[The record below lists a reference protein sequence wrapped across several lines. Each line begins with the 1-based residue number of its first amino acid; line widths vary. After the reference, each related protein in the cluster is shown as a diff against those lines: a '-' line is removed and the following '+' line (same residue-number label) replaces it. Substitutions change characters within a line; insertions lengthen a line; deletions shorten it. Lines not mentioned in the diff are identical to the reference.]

1 MRDRASR
8 PAMEVAMAT
17 TNYERAR
24 FSRAALDTRTIPV
37 AVPIVTAISLVVAG
51 ILFVAYPALR
61 PFSSE
66 TGLEG
71 AQAFASTN
79 WIIAHSLAMAGFILL
94 GLGLLGIC
102 EVLRGTPGQRFAS
115 WGMVLSW
122 IGIGL
127 TLPYYGAE
135 VFGLHA
141 VGQAVVDRDDPDLMS
156 IVNNIRWEVGIF
168 WILAGLAALGAGV
181 ILFAIAIWRSGR
193 LARWSG
199 IVLAIAFALYIPQF
213 AAGQP
218 LRVAHGVL
226 ILIGALILAWAMLAR
241 RDETAADGRVQR
253 REG

>member
-1 MRDRASR
+1 MDTTFQNIRQR
-8 PAMEVAMAT
+8 EVAQAT
-17 TNYERAR
+17 TGASTRVLT
-24 FSRAALDTRTIPV
+24 ALAFV
-37 AVPIVTAISLVVAG
+37 ASG

-71 AQAFASTN
+71 ARAFASTN

-94 GLGLLGIC
+94 GLALLGVC
-102 EVLRGTPGQRFAS
+102 EHVRGTRGGRLAS

-122 IGIGL
+122 AGIGM

-141 VGQAVVDRDDPDLMS
+141 VGQGVLDRNNPDLMS
-156 IVNNIRWEVGIF
+156 IVNNIRWEVGIY
-168 WILAGLAALGAGV
+168 WILSGLALLGIGV

-193 LARWSG
+193 LTNWSG
-199 IVLAIAFALYIPQF
+199 IVLAVAFALYIPQF

-218 LRVAHGVL
+218 IRVGHGVL
-226 ILIGALILAWAMLAR
+226 ILIGGLLLAWAIWPRGSEAPG
-241 RDETAADGRVQR
+241 A
-253 REG
+253 

>member
-1 MRDRASR
+1 MDTTYHAIRQREGAAAAIGAPARVATAVALGASG
-8 PAMEVAMAT
+8 V
-17 TNYERAR
+17 
-24 FSRAALDTRTIPV
+24 
-37 AVPIVTAISLVVAG
+37 
-51 ILFVAYPALR
+51 LFVVYPALR

-71 AQAFASTN
+71 ARAFASTN

-94 GLGLLGIC
+94 GLALLGVF
-102 EVLRGTPGQRFAS
+102 ELLRATQGERLRS
-115 WGMVLSW
+115 WGVVLGW

-141 VGQAVVDRDDPDLMS
+141 VGQAVVDRNNPDLMP

-168 WILAGLAALGAGV
+168 WILAGLAALGVGV
-181 ILFAIAIWRSGR
+181 ILLAIAIWRSDR
-193 LARWSG
+193 LVRWSG

-226 ILIGALILAWAMLAR
+226 ILFGALVLAWAVWPQAGEQVDQEAR
-241 RDETAADGRVQR
+241 A
-253 REG
+253 

>member
-1 MRDRASR
+1 
-8 PAMEVAMAT
+8 MAT
-17 TNYERAR
+17 TNYEHAR
-24 FSRAALDTRTIPV
+24 LGRTALATRTIPM
-37 AVPIVTAISLVVAG
+37 AVPILTALSLAIAG
-51 ILFVAYPALR
+51 VLFVAYPALR

-102 EVLRGTPGQRFAS
+102 ELLRGTPGQRPAS

-141 VGQAVVDRDDPDLMS
+141 VGQAVVDRNNPDLMS

-168 WILAGLAALGAGV
+168 WILAGLAALGVGV
-181 ILFAIAIWRSGR
+181 VLFAIGIWRSGR
-193 LARWSG
+193 PAKWSG
-199 IVLAIAFALYIPQF
+199 IVLAVAFALYIPQF

-226 ILIGALILAWAMLAR
+226 ILIGALILAWAVWPRGA
-241 RDETAADGRVQR
+241 DETGIEARAQR
-253 REG
+253 QEG

>member
-1 MRDRASR
+1 
-8 PAMEVAMAT
+8 
-17 TNYERAR
+17 
-24 FSRAALDTRTIPV
+24 
-37 AVPIVTAISLVVAG
+37 
-51 ILFVAYPALR
+51 
-61 PFSSE
+61 
-66 TGLEG
+66 
-71 AQAFASTN
+71 
-79 WIIAHSLAMAGFILL
+79 
-94 GLGLLGIC
+94 
-102 EVLRGTPGQRFAS
+102 
-115 WGMVLSW
+115 MVLSW

-141 VGQAVVDRDDPDLMS
+141 VGQAVVDRNDPDLMS

>member
-1 MRDRASR
+1 MD
-8 PAMEVAMAT
+8 T
-17 TNYERAR
+17 TYQTIRHREE
-24 FSRAALDTRTIPV
+24 AA
-37 AVPIVTAISLVVAG
+37 TAIGTSARVLTALAFAASG

-71 AQAFASTN
+71 ARAFASAN

-94 GLGLLGIC
+94 GLALLGVC
-102 EVLRGTPGQRFAS
+102 EQLRGTEGERAAS
-115 WGMVLSW
+115 WGMVLGW

-141 VGQAVVDRDDPDLMS
+141 VGQAVVDRNNPDLMS
-156 IVNNIRWEVGIF
+156 IVSNIRWEVGIF

-193 LARWSG
+193 LTRWSG
-199 IVLAIAFALYIPQF
+199 IVLAVAFALYIPQF

-226 ILIGALILAWAMLAR
+226 ILIGALVLAWAVWPRGGEEIRA
-241 RDETAADGRVQR
+241 
-253 REG
+253 

>member
-71 AQAFASTN
+71 AQAFASTD

-141 VGQAVVDRDDPDLMS
+141 VGQAVVDRNDPDLMS

>member
-1 MRDRASR
+1 
-8 PAMEVAMAT
+8 MAT
-17 TNYERAR
+17 TNYEQAR
-24 FSRAALDTRTIPV
+24 LGRAALDTRSIPM
-37 AVPIVTAISLVVAG
+37 AVPILTAFSLVVAG
-51 ILFVAYPALR
+51 VLLVAYPALR

-94 GLGLLGIC
+94 GLGLLGVHEC
-102 EVLRGTPGQRFAS
+102 VRGTAGERLSS
-115 WGMVLSW
+115 WGIVLSW

-141 VGQAVVDRDDPDLMS
+141 VGQAVVDRNDPDLMS

-168 WILAGLAALGAGV
+168 WILAGLAALGVGV

-193 LARWSG
+193 LAKWSG
-199 IVLAIAFALYIPQF
+199 IVLAVAFALYIPQF

-226 ILIGALILAWAMLAR
+226 ILVGSLLLAWAIWPR
-241 RDETAADGRVQR
+241 RDEGARP
-253 REG
+253 

>member
-1 MRDRASR
+1 MDTTYQNVRHREAAEAATGASTR
-8 PAMEVAMAT
+8 VLTALAFVA
-17 TNYERAR
+17 
-24 FSRAALDTRTIPV
+24 S
-37 AVPIVTAISLVVAG
+37 G

-94 GLGLLGIC
+94 GLALLGVC
-102 EVLRGTPGQRFAS
+102 EHLRGTKGERLAS

-122 IGIGL
+122 AGIGL

-141 VGQAVVDRDDPDLMS
+141 VGQAVVDRNNPDLMS
-156 IVNNIRWEVGIF
+156 IVDNIRWEVGIF
-168 WILAGLAALGAGV
+168 WILAGLAVLGIGA

-193 LARWSG
+193 LPNWSG
-199 IVLAIAFALYIPQF
+199 IVLAVAFALYIPQF

-218 LRVAHGVL
+218 IRVAHGVL
-226 ILIGALILAWAMLAR
+226 ILIGGLLLAWAIWPRGSGEAR
-241 RDETAADGRVQR
+241 A
-253 REG
+253 

>member
-1 MRDRASR
+1 
-8 PAMEVAMAT
+8 
-17 TNYERAR
+17 
-24 FSRAALDTRTIPV
+24 LDTTYQNIRSRESTGAAIGV
-37 AVPIVTAISLVVAG
+37 GTRALTAIAFVAAG

-66 TGLEG
+66 TGIEG

-79 WIIAHSLAMAGFILL
+79 WILAHSLAMAAFILL
-94 GLGLLGIC
+94 GLGLLG
-102 EVLRGTPGQRFAS
+102 VLQDLRGAGAERLAG

-122 IGIGL
+122 IGIGM

-141 VGQAVVDRDDPDLMS
+141 VGQAVVDRNNPDLMS

-168 WILAGLAALGAGV
+168 WILAGLAALGIGV

-226 ILIGALILAWAMLAR
+226 ILVGAMLLAWALLAQPR
-241 RDETAADGRVQR
+241 ETAATGRPVQG
-253 REG
+253 REV

>member
-1 MRDRASR
+1 MDTTYQTIGRREQVVAATGAS
-8 PAMEVAMAT
+8 
-17 TNYERAR
+17 
-24 FSRAALDTRTIPV
+24 TRTL
-37 AVPIVTAISLVVAG
+37 TALAVVASG

-66 TGLEG
+66 KGLDG

-94 GLGLLGIC
+94 GLALLGVC
-102 EVLRGTPGQRFAS
+102 EHLRGSKGERLAS

-122 IGIGL
+122 AGIGL

-141 VGQAVVDRDDPDLMS
+141 VGQAVVDRNNPDLMS

-168 WILAGLAALGAGV
+168 WILTGLALLGVGV

-193 LARWSG
+193 LANWAG
-199 IVLAIAFALYIPQF
+199 VVLGIAFALYIPQF
-213 AAGQP
+213 VASQP
-218 LRVAHGVL
+218 FRVAHGVL
-226 ILIGALILAWAMLAR
+226 ILIGALLLGWAIWPRGDEAPEAR
-241 RDETAADGRVQR
+241 ASGRPADGN
-253 REG
+253 

>member
-1 MRDRASR
+1 MHATYQDIRHREQA
-8 PAMEVAMAT
+8 VAAVGVS
-17 TNYERAR
+17 AR
-24 FSRAALDTRTIPV
+24 MLTALAFGV
-37 AVPIVTAISLVVAG
+37 SG

-94 GLGLLGIC
+94 GLGLLGVC
-102 EVLRGTPGQRFAS
+102 EELRGSAGQRLAS

-122 IGIGL
+122 IGIGM

-141 VGQAVVDRDDPDLMS
+141 VGQAVVDRNNPDLMS
-156 IVNNIRWEVGIF
+156 IVNNIRWEVGVF
-168 WILAGLAALGAGV
+168 WILAGLAALGVGV

-193 LARWSG
+193 LTNWSG
-199 IVLAIAFALYIPQF
+199 IVLAVAFALYIPQF

-218 LRVAHGVL
+218 LRVAHGLLLLV
-226 ILIGALILAWAMLAR
+226 GALLLAWAIWPRGKEAK
-241 RDETAADGRVQR
+241 A
-253 REG
+253 

>member
-1 MRDRASR
+1 MDTTYRDIRSR
-8 PAMEVAMAT
+8 DSA
-17 TNYERAR
+17 
-24 FSRAALDTRTIPV
+24 RAAIGLGTRALTAV
-37 AVPIVTAISLVVAG
+37 ALVASG

-66 TGLEG
+66 TGIEG
-71 AQAFASTN
+71 AQAFASTD

-94 GLGLLGIC
+94 GLGLLGVL
-102 EVLRGTPGQRFAS
+102 EDLRGSAGERLAS
-115 WGMVLSW
+115 WGIVLSW
-122 IGIGL
+122 VGIGM

-141 VGQAVVDRDDPDLMS
+141 VGQAVVDRNDTALMS
-156 IVNNIRWEVGIF
+156 IVNDIRWEVGIF
-168 WILAGLAALGAGV
+168 WILAGLAALAVGV
-181 ILFAIAIWRSGR
+181 ILFAIAISRSGR

-226 ILIGALILAWAMLAR
+226 ILIGALILAWAMVAR
-241 RDETAADGRVQR
+241 PGETVTAGGRVPR

>member
-1 MRDRASR
+1 MDTTYQNVRHREETTTTVGASTR
-8 PAMEVAMAT
+8 ML
-17 TNYERAR
+17 
-24 FSRAALDTRTIPV
+24 AA
-37 AVPIVTAISLVVAG
+37 AAVVASG

-71 AQAFASTN
+71 AKAFASTN

-94 GLGLLGIC
+94 GLALLGVC
-102 EVLRGTPGQRFAS
+102 EHLRGTKGERLAS

-122 IGIGL
+122 AGIGL

-141 VGQAVVDRDDPDLMS
+141 VGQAVVDRNNPDLMS
-156 IVNNIRWEVGIF
+156 IVDNIRWEVGIF
-168 WILAGLAALGAGV
+168 WILAGLAVLGIGA

-193 LARWSG
+193 LANWSG
-199 IVLAIAFALYIPQF
+199 IVLAVAFALYIPQF

-218 LRVAHGVL
+218 IRVAHGVL
-226 ILIGALILAWAMLAR
+226 ILIGGLLLAWAIWPRGSEEAR
-241 RDETAADGRVQR
+241 A
-253 REG
+253 

>member
-1 MRDRASR
+1 MH
-8 PAMEVAMAT
+8 AT
-17 TNYERAR
+17 YQDIRQRERAV
-24 FSRAALDTRTIPV
+24 AAEIGVSARML
-37 AVPIVTAISLVVAG
+37 TALAFTVAG

-94 GLGLLGIC
+94 GLGLLGVC
-102 EVLRGTPGQRFAS
+102 EELRGSAGQRLAS

-122 IGIGL
+122 IGIGM

-141 VGQAVVDRDDPDLMS
+141 VGQAVVDRNNPDLMS

-168 WILAGLAALGAGV
+168 WILAGLTALGVGV

-193 LARWSG
+193 MAKWSG

-218 LRVAHGVL
+218 LRIAHGVL
-226 ILIGALILAWAMLAR
+226 LLVGALILAWAILPRGEEAR
-241 RDETAADGRVQR
+241 A
-253 REG
+253 

>member
-1 MRDRASR
+1 
-8 PAMEVAMAT
+8 MAT
-17 TNYERAR
+17 TNYEHAR
-24 FSRAALDTRTIPV
+24 LGRAALDTRTIPM
-37 AVPIVTAISLVVAG
+37 AVPILTAISLVVAG

-66 TGLEG
+66 AGLEG

-94 GLGLLGIC
+94 GLALLGIC
-102 EVLRGTPGQRFAS
+102 DQLRGTRGERAAS
-115 WGMVLSW
+115 WGMVLTW
-122 IGIGL
+122 AGIGL

-141 VGQAVVDRDDPDLMS
+141 VGQAVVDRSNPDLMS

-168 WILAGLAALGAGV
+168 WILAGLAALGLGV
-181 ILFAIAIWRSGR
+181 VLFAIAIWRSGR

-226 ILIGALILAWAMLAR
+226 ILIGALILGWALLAQPR
-241 RDETAADGRVQR
+241 EPAPGRPAQG

>member
-1 MRDRASR
+1 MHATYQDIRHREQA
-8 PAMEVAMAT
+8 VAAVGVSTRMLT
-17 TNYERAR
+17 
-24 FSRAALDTRTIPV
+24 ALAF
-37 AVPIVTAISLVVAG
+37 AVSG

-61 PFSSE
+61 PFSAE

-94 GLGLLGIC
+94 GLGLLGVFE
-102 EVLRGTPGQRFAS
+102 EVRGSAGQRLAS
-115 WGMVLSW
+115 LGMVLSW
-122 IGIGL
+122 IGVGL

-141 VGQAVVDRDDPDLMS
+141 VGQAVVDRNNPDLMS

-168 WILAGLAALGAGV
+168 WILAGLAALGVGV
-181 ILFAIAIWRSGR
+181 ILFALAIWRSGR
-193 LARWSG
+193 LANWSG

-218 LRVAHGVL
+218 LRVAHGL
-226 ILIGALILAWAMLAR
+226 LLLIGALLLAWAIWPRGKEAK
-241 RDETAADGRVQR
+241 A
-253 REG
+253 

>member
-1 MRDRASR
+1 MDTTYQSIRHREMASAGIGTSAR
-8 PAMEVAMAT
+8 VLTAVA
-17 TNYERAR
+17 
-24 FSRAALDTRTIPV
+24 F
-37 AVPIVTAISLVVAG
+37 VVSG

-71 AQAFASTN
+71 AQAFASTS

-94 GLGLLGIC
+94 GLGLLGVC
-102 EVLRGTPGQRFAS
+102 ELLRGTPGERLGG
-115 WGMVLSW
+115 WGIVLSW

-141 VGQAVVDRDDPDLMS
+141 VGQAVVDRNNPDLMS

-168 WILAGLAALGAGV
+168 WILAGLAVLGVGV
-181 ILFAIAIWRSGR
+181 ILFAVGIWRSGR
-193 LARWSG
+193 MRRWAG

-213 AAGQP
+213 AAGQS

-226 ILIGALILAWAMLAR
+226 ILAGSLVLAWAVLSATSETGETGREAR
-241 RDETAADGRVQR
+241 
-253 REG
+253 

>member
-1 MRDRASR
+1 MHATYQDIRHREQA
-8 PAMEVAMAT
+8 VAAVGVS
-17 TNYERAR
+17 AR
-24 FSRAALDTRTIPV
+24 MLTALAFGV
-37 AVPIVTAISLVVAG
+37 SG

-94 GLGLLGIC
+94 GLGLLGVC
-102 EVLRGTPGQRFAS
+102 EELRGSAGQRLAS

-122 IGIGL
+122 IGIGM

-141 VGQAVVDRDDPDLMS
+141 VGQAVVDRNNPDLMS
-156 IVNNIRWEVGIF
+156 IVNNIRWEVGVF
-168 WILAGLAALGAGV
+168 WILAGLAALGVGV

-193 LARWSG
+193 LTNWSG
-199 IVLAIAFALYIPQF
+199 IVLAVAFALYIPQF

-218 LRVAHGVL
+218 LRVAHGLLLLV
-226 ILIGALILAWAMLAR
+226 GALLLAWAIWPRGKEAKAR
-241 RDETAADGRVQR
+241 RSPKIW
-253 REG
+253 

>member
-1 MRDRASR
+1 
-8 PAMEVAMAT
+8 MAT
-17 TNYERAR
+17 TDYEHAR
-24 FSRAALDTRTIPV
+24 LSRAALDTRTIPM
-37 AVPIVTAISLVVAG
+37 AVPILTATSLVAAG

-66 TGLEG
+66 AGLEG
-71 AQAFASTN
+71 ARAFASTN

-94 GLGLLGIC
+94 GLALLGVC
-102 EVLRGTPGQRFAS
+102 ELLRGTPGQRPAS

-141 VGQAVVDRDDPDLMS
+141 VGQAVVDRNNPDLMS

-168 WILAGLAALGAGV
+168 WILAGLAALGLGA
-181 ILFAIAIWRSGR
+181 ILIAIAIWRSGR
-193 LARWSG
+193 LTRWSG
-199 IVLAIAFALYIPQF
+199 IVLAVAFALYIPQF

-218 LRVAHGVL
+218 LRIAHGVL
-226 ILIGALILAWAMLAR
+226 ILLGALILAWAMFAR
-241 RDETAADGRVQR
+241 RGEEARA
-253 REG
+253 

>member
-17 TNYERAR
+17 TNYEHAR
-24 FSRAALDTRTIPV
+24 LSRAALDTRTIPM
-37 AVPIVTAISLVVAG
+37 AVPILTAISLIVAG

-94 GLGLLGIC
+94 GLGLLGVC
-102 EVLRGTPGQRFAS
+102 EQLRGTRGQRAAT

-122 IGIGL
+122 VGIGL

-141 VGQAVVDRDDPDLMS
+141 LGQAVVDRNNPDLMS
-156 IVNNIRWEVGIF
+156 IVNSIRWDVGIF
-168 WILAGLAALGAGV
+168 WILGGLAALGVGA

-193 LARWSG
+193 LTRWSG
-199 IVLAIAFALYIPQF
+199 IVLAVALALYIPQF

-218 LRVAHGVL
+218 LRVAHGAL
-226 ILIGALILAWAMLAR
+226 ILLGALILAWAIWPRRGEEAR
-241 RDETAADGRVQR
+241 A
-253 REG
+253 

>member
-1 MRDRASR
+1 
-8 PAMEVAMAT
+8 MAT
-17 TNYERAR
+17 TNYEHAR
-24 FSRAALDTRTIPV
+24 LSRAALDTRTIPM
-37 AVPIVTAISLVVAG
+37 AVPILTAISLVVAG

-94 GLGLLGIC
+94 GLGLLGLY
-102 EVLRGTPGQRFAS
+102 ESLRGAPGQRFAG

-141 VGQAVVDRDDPDLMS
+141 VGQAVVDRNNPDLMS

-168 WILAGLAALGAGV
+168 WILAGLAALGVGV
-181 ILFAIAIWRSGR
+181 VLFAIAIWRSGR

-199 IVLAIAFALYIPQF
+199 IVLAVAFALYIPQF

-226 ILIGALILAWAMLAR
+226 ILIGALILAWAIWPR
-241 RDETAADGRVQR
+241 RGEGGDGMKIADGHPPHWR
-253 REG
+253 

>member
-1 MRDRASR
+1 MDTTYQNIRSR
-8 PAMEVAMAT
+8 ESAAAT
-17 TNYERAR
+17 IGVGTRVL
-24 FSRAALDTRTIPV
+24 AALAFAASGV
-37 AVPIVTAISLVVAG
+37 
-51 ILFVAYPALR
+51 LFIAYPALR

-66 TGLEG
+66 SGIEG

-79 WIIAHSLAMAGFILL
+79 WIIAHSLAMAAFILL
-94 GLGLLGIC
+94 GLGLLG
-102 EVLRGTPGQRFAS
+102 VLQDLRGSRGERLAS

-122 IGIGL
+122 VGIGM

-141 VGQAVVDRDDPDLMS
+141 VGQAVVDRNSPDLMS
-156 IVNNIRWEVGIF
+156 IVNNIRWDVGIF
-168 WILAGLAALGAGV
+168 WILAGLAALGVGV

-193 LARWSG
+193 LARWAG

-226 ILIGALILAWAMLAR
+226 ILIGALILAWAMVAR
-241 RDETAADGRVQR
+241 QGEVATPDGRVQR